1 MHLASLDA
9 DTRQRLLAD
18 DSAAVYAVPGYLLIV
33 RRGVLMAAPFDA
45 ALGKLLGAPA
55 AVAAGV
61 GSSNEGREAFSVSAA
76 GLLAYR
82 TGETRPFGQLVWIDR
97 AGRVTGTIAPPG
109 FPHLTS
115 NGQHVAVVGR
125 MQGNFDIF
133 LIDTTR
139 GPPRRFT
146 FDPAIDGFPVWSPD
160 GSRLVFSSN
169 RKGAFGL
176 FEKPASLARD
186 EQELLVA
193 ADNKYAVDWSPD
205 GRVLLY
211 VNQDS
216 VTGDDLWAL
225 PLEGAPTP
233 VPVVRTT
240 FSEDQGQFSP
250 DGRWIAYRSNETGAR
265 EIFLRPFPG
274 PGSQRQVSTAGGSQ
288 PRWRRDGKELF
299 YIAADNQLMAVPI
312 RLPVANEIPDV
323 GEPSALFA
331 ARLAVPNNAQQGY
344 AVAPDGRFL
353 MNVAIE
359 SPASPITIVQNWTTG
374 LKN

>member
-1 MHLASLDA
+1 
-9 DTRQRLLAD
+9 
-18 DSAAVYAVPGYLLIV
+18 
-33 RRGVLMAAPFDA
+33 
-45 ALGKLLGAPA
+45 
-55 AVAAGV
+55 
-61 GSSNEGREAFSVSAA
+61 
-76 GLLAYR
+76 
-82 TGETRPFGQLVWIDR
+82 
-97 AGRVTGTIAPPG
+97 
-109 FPHLTS
+109 
-115 NGQHVAVVGR
+115 

-240 FSEDQGQFSP
+240 FLRGP
-250 DGRWIAYRSNETGAR
+250 GTVLHPTGA
-265 EIFLRPFPG
+265 
-274 PGSQRQVSTAGGSQ
+274 GSPIDRTRQGRVRFSSDRFRGRAASASCQPRAGASRAGG
-288 PRWRRDGKELF
+288 
-299 YIAADNQLMAVPI
+299 AT
-312 RLPVANEIPDV
+312 
-323 GEPSALFA
+323 
-331 ARLAVPNNAQQGY
+331 ARSCSTSRQ
-344 AVAPDGRFL
+344 
-353 MNVAIE
+353 
-359 SPASPITIVQNWTTG
+359 TTS
-374 LKN
+374 